1 MRKVL
6 YLGLILLTLGNIGF
20 GAPKKTEKPK
30 SDAILSPAE
39 RSKAIQVIGQLL
51 EINDKT
57 SDWEGVWTPF
67 LFDAQAELTVEEVA
81 QPTIVESIVDDE
93 PQIDELVILTQVGN
107 ALQPSG
113 SIQKNSAFYLCVQGN
128 KILREGTV
136 LQANYQGQM
145 FEITIRDIQKKRFT
159 LQLNNYALTFNY

>member
-1 MRKVL
+1 M
-6 YLGLILLTLGNIGF
+6 LTLGHIGF

-30 SDAILSPAE
+30 PDAIMPPSE
-39 RSKAIQVIGQLL
+39 RSKAIQEISQLF

-57 SDWEGVWTPF
+57 FEWEAVVTPF
-67 LFDAQAELTVEEVA
+67 LFDAKAELTVEEV
-81 QPTIVESIVDDE
+81 QPTLIEPTVEEEE
-93 PQIDELVILTQVGN
+93 PQINEIVILTQVGN

-113 SIQKNSAFYLCVQGN
+113 SIQKNGAFYLCVQGN
-128 KILREGTV
+128 RILKEGTV

-145 FEITIRDIQKKRFT
+145 FEITIKGIQKKSFI